1 MTLVWILLA
10 FLGFSVIIWSAHA
23 VDEYAS
29 ARYGYA
35 PFAMPNL
42 LFMSI
47 PSGLLL
53 LAIRD
58 GGEQTQLL
66 VTLAGAAML
75 GMLLLVRARTSGWI
89 ALYASPMMLLCAP
102 VLLFSVLFRSL
113 ARAGRSEEET
123 RQAAKGRGGP
133 DKRPGA

>member
-10 FLGFSVIIWSAHA
+10 FLGFSAIIWSVHA

-29 ARYGYA
+29 ARYGYT

-53 LAIRD
+53 ITIRD
-58 GGEQTQLL
+58 GGEQAQLL

-89 ALYASPMMLLCAP
+89 ALFAAPMMLFCAP
-102 VLLFSVLFRSL
+102 VLLFSVLFRGL
-113 ARAGRSEEET
+113 ARAGRSEE
-123 RQAAKGRGGP
+123 
-133 DKRPGA
+133 